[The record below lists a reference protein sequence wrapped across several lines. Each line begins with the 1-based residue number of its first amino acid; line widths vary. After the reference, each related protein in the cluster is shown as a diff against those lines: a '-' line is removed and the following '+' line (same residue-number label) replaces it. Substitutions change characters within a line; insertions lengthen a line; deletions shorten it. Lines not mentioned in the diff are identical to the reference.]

1 MIMAAHRAQWKGHIK
16 IGEISCGVG
25 LYTAASTSDRIS
37 FRTINKATGNPV
49 RREFV
54 DSETEETVEREKQ
67 VKGFEIESGEYIM
80 IDPEEVTA
88 VIPESDK
95 MLDIEAFLPSSEVD
109 DVYFDKPYY
118 LVPTDDVAEDSFAGL
133 RDAMREADVTAIART
148 VLFRRMRTVLI
159 RAHGRRPYWKGYL
172 KLSLVTCPVNM
183 SPATSESEKVRFHT
197 LNKETGNRVVSQY
210 IDSVTGKPVNGRERG
225 EGLRP
230 RRERLR
236 DPDGRRPRP
245 GGARHRE
252 NDRHR
257 EVRSGAE
264 SIEWV
269 YLEKPHYLMPDDAV
283 GNEAFAVIRDAMKAD
298 KVVGISKLV
307 VGRREKAVV
316 LQPRDEGIV
325 LWSLRFG
332 DEVRPEE
339 AYFEDID
346 DEADPDLVPLVQQ
359 LIKKKTKRWSPD
371 MVSDPIQE
379 SLLKLIEEKKKALK
393 PKKKTAKAKGRGPGL
408 QRHQHH
414 GRPAHFHPSRLP
426 AGRPEVQATLYRRA
440 PAFPV
445 RPQHRL
451 AGAVR
456 G

>member
-1 MIMAAHRAQWKGHIK
+1 MA
-16 IGEISCGVG
+16 
-25 LYTAASTSDRIS
+25 
-37 FRTINKATGNPV
+37 
-49 RREFV
+49 
-54 DSETEETVEREKQ
+54 
-67 VKGFEIESGEYIM
+67 
-80 IDPEEVTA
+80 
-88 VIPESDK
+88 
-95 MLDIEAFLPSSEVD
+95 
-109 DVYFDKPYY
+109 
-118 LVPTDDVAEDSFAGL
+118 
-133 RDAMREADVTAIART
+133 
-148 VLFRRMRTVLI
+148 
-159 RAHGRRPYWKGYL
+159 RPYWKGYL

-210 IDSVTGKPVNGRERG
+210 IDSVTGTPVKDENEAKGYARG
-225 EGLRP
+225 E
-230 RRERLR
+230 
-236 DPDGRRPRP
+236 
-245 GGARHRE
+245 
-252 NDRHR
+252 NDYVILTDDDLDRVALDTVKTIDI
-257 EVRSGAE
+257 EKFAPAE

-316 LQPRDEGIV
+316 LEPRDEGIV

-359 LIKKKTKRWSPD
+359 LIKQKTKRWSPD

-393 PKKKTAKAKGRGPGL
+393 PKKKTAKTKD
-408 QRHQHH
+408 
-414 GRPAHFHPSRLP
+414 
-426 AGRPEVQATLYRRA
+426 A
-440 PAFPV
+440 PASNV
-445 RPQHRL
+445 INIMDALRKSVADELKSRKT
-451 AGAVR
+451 G
-456 G
+456 